1 MQLFLLDHIDLKWND
16 IIIDNPELWQQ
27 AKKVLRLMSGD
38 QIFVQVENTRYDI
51 EINKLQDLKIF
62 GNVKNIL
69 QAPSTD
75 KHISMI
81 IAMPNKREKA
91 ELIVQK
97 LTEIG
102 VNEIIFRPSERSV
115 VKVWNENKATRL
127 EKIMKEALEQSRG
140 RHLPKISF
148 AKDIEKILEWKK
160 IIVFDKGGN
169 VERLK
174 SWKVKEECFGLVW
187 PEGGRWAK
195 DYELFKKHD
204 TEVKDL
210 WATVLR
216 METAA
221 IVGAWVLKNSL

>member
-1 MQLFLLDHIDLKWND
+1 
-16 IIIDNPELWQQ
+16 
-27 AKKVLRLMSGD
+27 MSGD

-148 AKDIEKILEWKK
+148 AKDIEKILE
-160 IIVFDKGGN
+160 
-169 VERLK
+169 
-174 SWKVKEECFGLVW
+174 
-187 PEGGRWAK
+187 
-195 DYELFKKHD
+195 
-204 TEVKDL
+204 
-210 WATVLR
+210 
-216 METAA
+216 
-221 IVGAWVLKNSL
+221 